1 MRFWTDVYVLRGM
14 LVVSFFALYTPF
26 KESALYKLKEYD
38 LILRLK
44 YLDSIK

>member
-1 MRFWTDVYVLRGM
+1 MRFWIDVYVLRGM
-14 LVVSFFALYTPF
+14 LVVFFFVLYIFF
-26 KESALYKLKEYD
+26 KESVLYKLKEYD